1 MATQAEN
8 LERLLLTQKL
18 IKAKLFE
25 DLEDVIDRMVEE
37 TTKNNN
43 IEKNNK

>member
-18 IKAKLFE
+18 IKAKLFD
-25 DLEDVIDRMVEE
+25 DLEDVIDKMVAE
-37 TTKNNN
+37 TTKNSN
-43 IEKNNK
+43 IEKSDK